1 MRNLYMGP
9 VGSRASQV
17 ELLVKNPP
25 ANAGNIRDVGLIPVS
40 GRSCGGG
47 HGDPV
52 QYSCLGSPTDRG
64 AWRATLHGVAQ
75 SQTRLRGFA
84 HTVSLVVTGGIFNLL
99 LVGPGSLTRDGIWA
113 PALRARSLSHRTTR
127 EVLPC
132 SFSRNISSSF
142 WFTF

>member
-1 MRNLYMGP
+1 MGP

-40 GRSCGGG
+40 GRSPGGG

-64 AWRATLHGVAQ
+64 ARWAAVHGVPE
-75 SQTRLRGFA
+75 SDMTEGLRT
-84 HTVSLVVTGGIFNLL
+84 HSIFSGDRWDL
-99 LVGPGSLTRDGIWA
+99 
-113 PALRARSLSHRTTR
+113 
-127 EVLPC
+127 
-132 SFSRNISSSF
+132 
-142 WFTF
+142 